1 MTEEGIGA
9 RIPGGLLLPGQPGE
23 DLTEVGERTCE
34 IVGQYRRCCAKLV
47 ATSRQCCLHSPVTLG
62 AQPQEPVVLR
72 TTGAPYF
79 CLDVLVETTRDRV
92 RCALKPGEHV
102 HAPPFE

>member
-1 MTEEGIGA
+1 VTEEGIGA
-9 RIPGGLLLPGQPGE
+9 RIPGGLLLQGQPGE

-34 IVGQYRRCCAKLV
+34 IVGQYRRKLV

-72 TTGAPYF
+72 TTGAPAR
-79 CLDVLVETTRDRV
+79 T
-92 RCALKPGEHV
+92 CAWTC
-102 HAPPFE
+102 